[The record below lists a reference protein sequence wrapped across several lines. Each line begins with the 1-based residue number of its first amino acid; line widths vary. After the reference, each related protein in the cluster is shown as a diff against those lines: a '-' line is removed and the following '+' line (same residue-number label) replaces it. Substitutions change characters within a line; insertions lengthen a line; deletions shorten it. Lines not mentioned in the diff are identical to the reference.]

1 MRKNIDMKT
10 TIADQLTWQDI
21 REIAVEAYRLATVPE
36 SKKAYT
42 QEEYYSEILNRLK
55 RRAKEKK
62 D

>member
-1 MRKNIDMKT
+1 MKPT
-10 TIADQLTWQDI
+10 TVDQLSWQDI

-36 SKKAYT
+36 TKKAYT
-42 QEEYYSEILNRLK
+42 QEEYYTEILNRLK

>member
-1 MRKNIDMKT
+1 MKPST
-10 TIADQLTWQDI
+10 LDQLTWEDI

-36 SKKAYT
+36 TKKAYT
-42 QEEYYSEILNRLK
+42 QEEYYTEILNRLK